1 MSGYISLQLL
11 ISSSCSTHCFLSRY
25 SLSLAQQYVR
35 EKLNS
40 FVPSILTWCGEFLH
54 PQTCA
59 TRGEMELTVHEEGS
73 RKTTKANV
81 AVSSVLDIEENVLCP
96 R

>member
-1 MSGYISLQLL
+1 
-11 ISSSCSTHCFLSRY
+11 
-25 SLSLAQQYVR
+25 
-35 EKLNS
+35 
-40 FVPSILTWCGEFLH
+40 
-54 PQTCA
+54 
-59 TRGEMELTVHEEGS
+59 MELTVHEEGS